1 MSLGPL
7 RSSLENPLRTP
18 PVIPAPWHR
27 YTLLFTQAFTSPCVL
42 VPGCH
47 SVDSKL
53 RWTLHTIEIRR
64 SGTSKKESS
73 RPRPPRVAHP
83 MPSPSRNVLGA
94 RTIEKHRPS
103 HPSAWANRR
112 TTLCSEAI
120 SQIFAVAHTQSS
132 TDPERSPAHFR
143 HRRPTAVALRNQPTM
158 HARRMTSPAHTIG
171 PSYQTE
177 PRGGTHYTSQPV
189 EQRASTRSKVEHAGT
204 ADTLLAH
211 ENTRAL
217 GTVGNHVASDGDL
230 ASKSLNGR
238 LSCPSTCSLTQS
250 HEASA
255 TAQAHLPSLKK
266 FFIRK
271 LLSLRIARNDSYNVS
286 RYSETLDLW
295 SSLMEMVS
303 SCVRVRTD
311 VQAHT
316 KLQVLACGS

>member
-1 MSLGPL
+1 
-7 RSSLENPLRTP
+7 
-18 PVIPAPWHR
+18 
-27 YTLLFTQAFTSPCVL
+27 
-42 VPGCH
+42 
-47 SVDSKL
+47 
-53 RWTLHTIEIRR
+53 
-64 SGTSKKESS
+64 
-73 RPRPPRVAHP
+73 
-83 MPSPSRNVLGA
+83 
-94 RTIEKHRPS
+94 
-103 HPSAWANRR
+103 
-112 TTLCSEAI
+112 
-120 SQIFAVAHTQSS
+120 
-132 TDPERSPAHFR
+132 
-143 HRRPTAVALRNQPTM
+143 
-158 HARRMTSPAHTIG
+158 MTSPAHTIG

-177 PRGGTHYTSQPV
+177 PKGGTHYTSQPV

-303 SCVRVRTD
+303 SGQMSHAYSSSFLNGFMYEWLSASCTVMR
-311 VQAHT
+311 
-316 KLQVLACGS
+316 SF